1 MRRLIDIAAPL
12 VLIAVLLG
20 LWQAACT
27 AFDVP
32 AFFLPKPTDVVA
44 ALIARWPV
52 LLQSAWNTFVMALL
66 ALVFA
71 SATACAFALGSALN
85 GLFERAVRPIALTL
99 QVTPVMALAPL
110 FQVWAGL
117 DHAMRAVVG
126 LAAIIAFFPIFSGV
140 LTGLKSADPDLER
153 LFDLYQATPLQRLF
167 KLRLPSSI
175 PFVIEG
181 HRVGLGLSIVGAVVA
196 EFVAGSGQTQGL
208 AWRIVEAQ
216 HRLQIADMIAALV
229 VLVAMALALNL
240 LLSIF
245 ERKALQRWG
254 KRTAL
259 GPG

>member
-1 MRRLIDIAAPL
+1 MKRLVDIAAPL
-12 VLIAVLLG
+12 GLLAVLLVV
-20 LWQAACT
+20 WQAACT
-27 AFDVP
+27 AFSVP
-32 AFFLPKPTDVVA
+32 SYFLPKPTEVA
-44 ALIARWPV
+44 QALISRWPV
-52 LLQSAWNTFVMALL
+52 LLGSAWNTFFMAVL

-71 SATACAFALGSALN
+71 SATAMALALGSALS

-117 DHAMRAVVG
+117 EHALRAVIA
-126 LAAIIAFFPIFSGV
+126 LAAVIAFFPIFSV
-140 LTGLKSADPDLER
+140 ALKGLKSADPDLER
-153 LFDLYQATPLQRLF
+153 LFDLYQATPLQRLM

-175 PFVIEG
+175 PYVIEG

-216 HRLQIADMIAALV
+216 HRLEIADMIAALV

-254 KRTAL
+254 KRPAL

>member
-1 MRRLIDIAAPL
+1 MRRLVDLGAPL
-12 VLIAVLLG
+12 VLVAALIA

-32 AFFLPKPTDVVA
+32 PYFLPKPTEVVA
-44 ALIARWPV
+44 AMVARWPS
-52 LLQSAWNTFVMALL
+52 LLQSAWNTFVMAML

-71 SATACAFALGSALN
+71 SATACALALGSALS
-85 GLFERAVRPIALTL
+85 GLFERAVRPLALTL

-117 DHAMRAVVG
+117 DHAQRAVVA
-126 LAAIIAFFPIFSGV
+126 LAAVIAFFPIFSGV

-196 EFVAGSGQTQGL
+196 EFVAGSGETQGL

-245 ERKALQRWG
+245 ERKALLRWG
-254 KRTAL
+254 KRPAL

>member
-1 MRRLIDIAAPL
+1 VKRLIDILAPL
-12 VLIAVLLG
+12 LFVAALIAI
-20 LWQAACT
+20 WQGACV

-32 AFFLPKPTDVVA
+32 SYFLPKPTEVIA
-44 ALIARWPV
+44 ALIARWSL
-52 LLQSAWNTFVMALL
+52 LLQAAWNTFVMAIL

-71 SATACAFALGSALN
+71 SATATAFALGSTLSS
-85 GLFERAVRPIALTL
+85 LFERAVRPVASIL

-110 FQVWAGL
+110 IQVWAGL
-117 DHAMRAVVG
+117 DHALRAVVA
-126 LAAIIAFFPIFSGV
+126 LATVIAFFPIFSGV

-153 LFDLYQATPLQRLF
+153 LFDLYEASPTQRLF
-167 KLRLPSSI
+167 KLRLPSAI

-229 VLVAMALALNL
+229 VLVALALALNF
-240 LLSIF
+240 LLSMF
-245 ERKALQRWG
+245 ERYALRRWG
-254 KRTAL
+254 KRPAL
-259 GPG
+259 GVG